1 MGQIFEKKYELH
13 TYDFDRN
20 GRLKPISLMNYLQ
33 DISTVHF
40 ETATAHLP
48 EDVLGGVWVI
58 VDWQVEIEQT
68 PVHPMTI
75 VVRTEPTYFRK
86 FIAYR
91 RYVAIDAMGNRVAT
105 AISKWAYIDPE
116 QRKQCNIPIILNTIF
131 GVELHAEK
139 PPKMEMRLLTDVSIQ
154 RTERRSA
161 YADIDVNQHVN
172 NVSYLKWTLE
182 SIETAFLN
190 AHTLKSLNLTY
201 KKEVLEDERVKIE
214 TKIKETDGE
223 TVSRHDIYSDDMT
236 LCVQVELI
244 WESAKLKPNV

>member
-48 EDVLGGVWVI
+48 EDVLCGVWVI

-68 PVHPMTI
+68 PEQPMTI

-91 RYVAIDAMGNRVAT
+91 RYVVIDATGNRVAT

-116 QRKQCNIPIILNTIF
+116 QRKQLSIPKILNTIF
-131 GVELHAEK
+131 GVEFQAEK
-139 PPKMEMRLLTDVSIQ
+139 PPKMEMRHLSDEPVQ
-154 RTERRSA
+154 RTERLSA

-182 SIETAFLN
+182 SIQTDFLN
-190 AHTLKSLNLTY
+190 AHTVKSLYLTY
-201 KKEVLEDERVKIE
+201 KKEVLEDERVKIDS
-214 TKIKETDGE
+214 KIKETDGE
-223 TVSRHDIYSDDMT
+223 TVSRHDIYSEGME

-244 WESAKLKPNV
+244 WESVKLKPND